1 MGLVLAAIVHA
12 CFHLIFL
19 AQGVIFFYSGQ
30 LVGTSGRLLSP
41 KPTLPVVRIAA
52 ICRLYPLDAVLSS
65 GLCGKEGALPLVT
78 G

>member
-41 KPTLPVVRIAA
+41 KPLLSVARIAA
-52 ICRLYPLDAVLSS
+52 HSFLANARHVIK
-65 GLCGKEGALPLVT
+65 GI
-78 G
+78 